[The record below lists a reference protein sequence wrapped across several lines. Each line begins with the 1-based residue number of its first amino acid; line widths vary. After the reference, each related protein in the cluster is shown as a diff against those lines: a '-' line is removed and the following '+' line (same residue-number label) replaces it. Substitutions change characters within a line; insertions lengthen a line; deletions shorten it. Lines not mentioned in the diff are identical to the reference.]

1 MSSAL
6 RPGRSGR
13 FAAVLDAGSFKTV
26 CLIASCD
33 PEGRPARIIG
43 VGLVPSR
50 GVRAGTIVDL
60 AAAEGAIR
68 CAIAQAEMMAGISL
82 DMIDLHMNGGH
93 LASRTFAV
101 SAPTSEGVI
110 THHTVKRVESI
121 GRSHGAPSGR
131 SLLQLENLGFR
142 ADAGALLTDPIG
154 IAARR
159 LTLNLHAVSADTAA
173 VVNLT
178 RTVERS
184 FLAPRRIVPGPVAS
198 ALAVCSEDERRHG
211 VIVIDIG
218 AEVTGTTVFASGRS
232 VFTGSIS
239 MGGAHVTHDLV
250 HALRTPLEEA
260 ERIKTVYG
268 TVLKAQSDQHD
279 IVTYAISAEGE
290 GFEQRSTKADLARII
305 QSRMAHLLI
314 LVRDQLA
321 NAGLLERNAARI
333 VLCGG
338 GSEITGLQS
347 FAEGVLGRP
356 VRLGRPRPISG
367 LPPLYASAAFA
378 GGVGVLRAVAE
389 SAVDDLNE
397 AGGVDSQQSYFVQVG
412 QWLKDGF

>member
-1 MSSAL
+1 MTAAL
-6 RPGRSGR
+6 RPARAGR

-26 CLIASCD
+26 CLIAACD
-33 PEGRPARIIG
+33 PEGRPARIVG

-50 GVRAGTIVDL
+50 GVRAGAIVDL
-60 AAAEGAIR
+60 AAAEAAVR
-68 CAIAQAEMMAGISL
+68 SAIAQAETMAGVRL
-82 DMIDLHMNGGH
+82 DSIDLHMNGGN

-110 THHTVKRVESI
+110 TRQTLSRVLSV
-121 GRSHGAPSGR
+121 GRSHGASSGR
-131 SLLQLENLGFR
+131 SLLQLETVGFR
-142 ADAGALLTDPIG
+142 ADAGPLVSEPIG
-154 IAARR
+154 IAAGR
-159 LTLNLHAVSADTAA
+159 LTAHLHTVSADMAA
-173 VVNLT
+173 VANFT
-178 RTVERS
+178 RTIERS
-184 FLAPRRIVPGPVAS
+184 YLSPGRIVPGPVAS
-198 ALAVCSEDERRHG
+198 ALAVASEDERRHG
-211 VIVIDIG
+211 VIIIDIG
-218 AEVTGTTVFASGRS
+218 AEVTGLTVFAEGRS
-232 VFTGSIS
+232 VFTGSVA

-268 TVLKAQSDQHD
+268 TVLNAQSDQHD
-279 IVTYAISAEGE
+279 VFTYAISAEGE

-305 QSRMAHLLI
+305 QSRMAHLLF

-321 NAGLLERNAARI
+321 DAGLLERNAARI

-347 FAEGVLGRP
+347 FAEGVYGRP

-367 LPPLYASAAFA
+367 LPPLYSSAAFA
-378 GGVGVLRAVAE
+378 GVVGVLRAVAD
-389 SAVDDLNE
+389 SAADDLQE
-397 AGGVDSQQSYFVQVG
+397 ARRGDTRQGYIGRVG